1 MNLKRALEAIKPLDQ
16 AAIARCKERWDSIGK
31 PLYSLGKLETETARI
46 AGMFGTSDVRLDK
59 KALVIMCADHGVLEE
74 GVSQSPVEVTAIV
87 AENFMT
93 MEASASIMARRA
105 GVDVFPANTCQA
117 PK

>member
-1 MNLKRALEAIKPLDQ
+1 MNLKQALEAIKPLDQ

-74 GVSQSPVEVTAIV
+74 GVRQSAV
-87 AENFMT
+87 
-93 MEASASIMARRA
+93 
-105 GVDVFPANTCQA
+105 
-117 PK
+117 